1 MNFPMDVG
9 MDWEE
14 CDEYPSKGGRSVNLL
29 QGGNFKS
36 FVCQRLTGSSLL
48 LYTKA
53 KLHEV

>member
-1 MNFPMDVG
+1 